1 MQVMQSGSIPG
12 LRYIADGTSP
22 LVPKPNVEQSLVAH
36 SPDDSKYKEYLKPPG
51 HESGPLW
58 MPFWELE
65 ELEALRAKR
74 FAEVV
79 THEQVGFRPAYQNS
93 TGLGWLW
100 QWA

>member
-1 MQVMQSGSIPG
+1 MAPNAAPG
-12 LRYIADGTSP
+12 MRYIADGISP
-22 LVPKPNVEQSLVAH
+22 VVPNPGVQQSLVAH

-58 MPFWELE
+58 MPFWELG

-74 FAEVV
+74 FAEKV
-79 THEQVGFRPAYQNS
+79 THAEVGLRPACQNF
-93 TGLGWLW
+93 TRLGWLW

>member
-1 MQVMQSGSIPG
+1 M
-12 LRYIADGTSP
+12 RYIADGISP
-22 LVPKPNVEQSLVAH
+22 VVPNPGVQQSLVAH

-58 MPFWELE
+58 MPFWELG

-74 FAEVV
+74 FAEKV
-79 THEQVGFRPAYQNS
+79 THAEVGLRPACQNF
-93 TGLGWLW
+93 TRLGWLW